1 MDLQEMEAGSPGL
14 TDRESGGWVSKMAP
28 LDPENIEE
36 YIGINPMSNYENFL
50 LAFSSHRTLFCMLI
64 IIQNFQFQPS
74 KFTT

>member
-14 TDRESGGWVSKMAP
+14 TDSESGVWVSTMAP

-50 LAFSSHRTLFCMLI
+50 LAFSSH
-64 IIQNFQFQPS
+64 
-74 KFTT
+74 